1 MTEVKISCYFNYTAC
16 IFNSLKLIDGSKIPS
31 LQTAVFVKVRRL
43 ISFSVA
49 TVCKTQQ
56 LQMNLRDESCHA
68 CHVLHNSRWH

>member
-49 TVCKTQQ
+49 TLQDSTAADEPARRVLSCLSRAATQ
-56 LQMNLRDESCHA
+56 
-68 CHVLHNSRWH
+68 